1 MTFTVPG
8 FPGVGWERFGAKCDA
23 LVEFDVS
30 ADHGG
35 FADDDAGG
43 VVDEESLAYFGARV
57 DVDAGPSVAVLRHD
71 PGDKGNAEG
80 V

>member
-23 LVEFDVS
+23 LVEFDVP
-30 ADHGG
+30 AYYGG

-43 VVDEESLAYFGARV
+43 VVDEEAFAYFGAGV
-57 DVDAGPSVAVLRHD
+57 NVDAGPSVAVLRHN
-71 PGDKGNAEG
+71 PRNKGNAEG